1 MLAPER
7 QKSAFVLIFIA
18 ALAVGCEGQPASVDK
33 YRIAGKVLCSTDG
46 HPLSHARVVLAN
58 VKNVGRPF
66 SVFSSEDGSFAFSGL
81 AAGKYSLQGAKRG
94 YLTRS
99 YDQHE
104 AFSTAIVTGAGL
116 DTEHLVLRLPPNA
129 YIFGKVL
136 DENGDPVRHANVM
149 LYRVAHEEGT
159 SQVQQNRIDNS
170 DDLGAYELGPVLPG
184 TYFIAVRAEPWY
196 AARTPAPTSGTK
208 DDPPMQVD
216 PALDSAYPTSY
227 YGDTTDPDSATP
239 IQVQAGDRVQADVHL
254 APVPSKHFLIRVPQ
268 GTVPEVQEIGLGG
281 ETRGVPVYQQRRDEG
296 SWELSGLSQGKYQLS
311 ISGAEGESTVL
322 DLGALSEGQEIDAT
336 AAEPLG
342 AVNIA
347 VQVAGQNAPLR
358 QVYVGLRVP
367 RGILRYWDR
376 CDSKGIA
383 HLKSVAAGRYEVVG
397 WDDRGPYAVSHVSA
411 TGGELAGTAVEL
423 GTGTMAEIAVAL
435 VRGQAKLEGIVKRND
450 KPFPGAMIVLVPDD
464 LNEHADLFRRD
475 QTDFDGTFT
484 LNAVVPGDY
493 ALVAIENG
501 WDLEWSRPGVLAP
514 YLKQGRKIRVAAGS
528 NRAIKIEEPVAVQQR
543 Q

>member
-1 MLAPER
+1 MFAPER

-18 ALAVGCEGQPASVDK
+18 ALVLGCEGQTASAGK
-33 YRIAGKVLCSTDG
+33 YRIAGTVVSSTDG
-46 HPLSHARVVLAN
+46 HPLSHARVILAN
-58 VKNVGRPF
+58 VKNLARPF
-66 SVFSSEDGSFAFSGL
+66 SVFSSEDGSFVFSGL
-81 AAGKYSLQGAKRG
+81 PAGKYSLQGAKRG

-104 AFSTAIVTGAGL
+104 VFSTAIVTDAGL
-116 DTEHLVLRLPPNA
+116 DTEHLVLRLPSNA
-129 YIFGKVL
+129 YISGKVF

-184 TYFIAVRAEPWY
+184 TYFIAVRGEPWY
-196 AARTPAPTSGTK
+196 AVHTPAPTSSTK
-208 DDPPMQVD
+208 DAPPMQVD

-254 APVPSKHFLIRVPQ
+254 APAPSKHFLIRVPQ
-268 GTVPEVQEIGLGG
+268 GSVPQVQEIGLGG
-281 ETRGVPVYQQRRDEG
+281 ETRGVPVYQQRTDEG

-311 ISGAEGESTVL
+311 IAGAEGESTVR
-322 DLGALSEGQEIDAT
+322 DLGAISEGQEIDAT
-336 AAEPLG
+336 SAQPLG
-342 AVNIA
+342 AVSIA
-347 VQVAGQNAPLR
+347 VQIAGQNAALG
-358 QVYVGLRVP
+358 QVNVGLRVP

-376 CDSKGIA
+376 CDSKGVA
-383 HLKSVAAGRYEVVG
+383 RLKGVAAGRYEVVG
-397 WDDRGPYAVSHVSA
+397 WDDRGRYAVSHVSV
-411 TGGELAGTAVEL
+411 TGGELAGAAVEL
-423 GTGTMAEIAVAL
+423 GAGTTAEIAVAL
-435 VRGQAKLEGIVKRND
+435 VRGQAKLEGIVKRDD
-450 KPFPGAMIVLVPDD
+450 KPFPGAMVVLVPD
-464 LNEHADLFRRD
+464 NSNQPADLFRRD

-484 LNAVVPGDY
+484 LNAVAPGDY

-501 WDLEWSRPGVLAP
+501 WDLEWSRPDVLAA
-514 YLKQGRKIRVAAGS
+514 YLKQARKIRVAAGS
-528 NRAIKIEEPVAVQQR
+528 NGAIKIEEPVAVQQR

>member
-1 MLAPER
+1 MSPPER
-7 QKSAFVLIFIA
+7 QKSTFVLIFIA
-18 ALAVGCEGQPASVDK
+18 ALALGCEAQTISGGK
-33 YRIAGKVLCSTDG
+33 YRIAGTVLSSTDG
-46 HPLSHARVVLAN
+46 HPLSRARIVLVD
-58 VKNVGRPF
+58 VKTLGKPF
-66 SVFSSEDGSFAFSGL
+66 SQFSSEDGSFSFSGL
-81 AAGKYSLQGAKRG
+81 PAGKYSLQGAKRG

-104 AFSTAIVTGAGL
+104 VFSTAIVTDAGL

-159 SQVQQNRIDNS
+159 NQVQQNRIDNS

-196 AARTPAPTSGTK
+196 AVPAPAPASGTK
-208 DDPPMQVD
+208 GDPPMQVD
-216 PALDSAYPTSY
+216 PALDNAYPTSY
-227 YGDTTDPDSATP
+227 FGDTTDPDSATS

-254 APVPSKHFLIRVPQ
+254 APVPSKHFLIRVPKD
-268 GTVPEVQEIGLGG
+268 TVPQVQEIGLGG
-281 ETRGVPVYQQRRDEG
+281 ETRGVQVNQQRTDEG
-296 SWELSGLSQGKYQLS
+296 AWELSGLPEGKYQLS
-311 ISGAEGESTVL
+311 IAGVEGERTVR
-322 DLGALSEGQEIDAT
+322 DLGAVTEGQEIDAT

-342 AVNIA
+342 TISMA
-347 VQVAGQNAPLR
+347 VQLAGQNLAPG

-376 CDSKGIA
+376 CDSKGVA
-383 HLKSVAAGRYEVVG
+383 HLKGVAAGRYEVVG
-397 WDDRGPYAVSHVSA
+397 WDNRGRYAVSHVSV
-411 TGGELAGTAVEL
+411 TGGELAGSAVEL
-423 GTGTMAEIAVAL
+423 GTGTTAEIAVAL
-435 VRGQAKLEGIVKRND
+435 VRGQAKLGGIVKRND
-450 KPFPGAMIVLVPDD
+450 KPFPGAMVVLVPDN
-464 LNEHADLFRRD
+464 LNEHSDLFRRD

-493 ALVAIENG
+493 LLVAIENG
-501 WDLEWSRPGVLAP
+501 WDLEWSRPDVLAP
-514 YLKQGRKIRVAAGS
+514 YLKQGRKITVAAGS
-528 NRAIKIEEPVAVQQR
+528 NDAIKIEEPVEVQQK

>member
-7 QKSAFVLIFIA
+7 QKSAFVLTFIA
-18 ALAVGCEGQPASVDK
+18 ALVLGCEGQTTSGGT
-33 YRIAGKVLCSTDG
+33 YRISGTVVSSTDG
-46 HPLSHARVVLAN
+46 HPLSRARVVLAN
-58 VKNVGRPF
+58 VKNLGRPF
-66 SVFSSEDGSFAFSGL
+66 SLFSSEDGSFSFSGL
-81 AAGKYSLQGAKRG
+81 PAGKYSLQGAKRG

-104 AFSTAIVTGAGL
+104 VFSTAIVTDAGL
-116 DTEHLVLRLPPNA
+116 DTDHLVLRLPPNA

-159 SQVQQNRIDNS
+159 SQVQQNRVDNS

-196 AARTPAPTSGTK
+196 AVRTPAPTSDMK
-208 DDPPMQVD
+208 DDPPTQVD
-216 PALDSAYPTSY
+216 PELDSAYPTSY
-227 YGDTTDPDSATP
+227 FGDTTDPDSATP
-239 IQVQAGDRVQADVHL
+239 IQVQASDRVQADVHL
-254 APVPSKHFLIRVPQ
+254 APVPSKRFLIRVPKD
-268 GTVPEVQEIGLGG
+268 TVPQVQEIGLGG
-281 ETRGVPVYQQRRDEG
+281 ETRGVQVNQQRTDEG
-296 SWELSGLSQGKYQLS
+296 SWELSGLPQGKYQLS
-311 ISGAEGESTVL
+311 IAGVEGESTVR
-322 DLGALSEGQEIDAT
+322 DLGAITEGQEIDAT
-336 AAEPLG
+336 SAEPLG
-342 AVNIA
+342 GVSIA
-347 VQVAGQNAPLR
+347 AQVAGQNPALG

-376 CDSKGIA
+376 CDSRGVA
-383 HLKSVAAGRYEVVG
+383 HLKGVAAGRYEVVG
-397 WDDRGPYAVSHVSA
+397 WDNRGRYAVSHVSV
-411 TGGELAGTAVEL
+411 TGGELAGSTVEL

-450 KPFPGAMIVLVPDD
+450 KPFPGAMVVLVPDN
-464 LNEHADLFRRD
+464 LNAHADLFRRD

-484 LNAVVPGDY
+484 LNEVVPGDY

-501 WDLEWSRPGVLAP
+501 WDLEWSRPDVLAL
-514 YLKQGRKIRVAAGS
+514 YLKHGRKIMVTAGS
-528 NRAIKIEEPVAVQQR
+528 NGSIKIEEPVAVQQR